1 MPGQVML
8 DEDWQTNHYTK
19 PAGHGPNKYAILTC
33 KNTNILNIKSV
44 IYPKLFIGVC

>member
-8 DEDWQTNHYTK
+8 DEDWQTNHYRE
-19 PAGHGPNKYAILTC
+19 PAGLGPYKYGILTC